1 MAKFDLKDFKLD
13 EVIDD
18 LRSQA
23 SKRFDDMVG
32 DGRSQA
38 RKAAGGHDDGTMFSV
53 FTLGLLAG
61 ALVGAAVALLMT
73 PVSGTDARRKLS
85 DQVDKMRSGTT
96 TSEWEK
102 TSGSTGNGTPVS
114 GTYPSSGS
122 YPSPTGH

>member
-1 MAKFDLKDFKLD
+1 MAKFDLKDLKLD

-32 DGRSQA
+32 EGRSQA
-38 RKAAGGHDDGTMFSV
+38 RKAGGGHDDGTMFSV

-96 TSEWEK
+96 TSEWDK
-102 TSGSTGNGTPVS
+102 TSGSAGNGTPIS
-114 GTYPSSGS
+114 GTYS
-122 YPSPTGH
+122 SPTSH

>member
-1 MAKFDLKDFKLD
+1 MMAKFDLKDLKLD

-18 LRSQA
+18 LRSGA

-32 DGRSQA
+32 EGRSQA
-38 RKAAGGHDDGTMFSV
+38 RRAGGGHEDGPMFSV

-85 DQVDKMRSGTT
+85 DQVDKVRSGMGTP
-96 TSEWEK
+96 EWEK
-102 TSGSTGNGTPVS
+102 TSGNGTPVS
-114 GTYPSSGS
+114 SSYS
-122 YPSPTGH
+122 SPTMGQPGQ

>member
-1 MAKFDLKDFKLD
+1 MAKFDLKDLKLD

-32 DGRSQA
+32 EGRSQA
-38 RKAAGGHDDGTMFSV
+38 RRAGGGHDDAMFSV
-53 FTLGLLAG
+53 FTIGLLTG

-85 DQVDKMRSGTT
+85 DQVDKMRSGANTP
-96 TSEWEK
+96 EWEL
-102 TSGSTGNGTPVS
+102 SLI
-114 GTYPSSGS
+114 
-122 YPSPTGH
+122 HI